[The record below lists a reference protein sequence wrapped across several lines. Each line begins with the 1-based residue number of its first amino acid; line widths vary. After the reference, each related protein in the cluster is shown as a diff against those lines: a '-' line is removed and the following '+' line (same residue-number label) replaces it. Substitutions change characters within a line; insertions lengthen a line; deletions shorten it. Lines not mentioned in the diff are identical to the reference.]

1 MADNDSCVRAVCRL
15 DVTLG
20 CWVLS
25 PSHSLLF
32 TATWETGGEDFA
44 SSSSPCPAVTVYG
57 SGVLR
62 CACEGEGMGGEA
74 K

>member
-1 MADNDSCVRAVCRL
+1 MGG
-15 DVTLG
+15 LG
-20 CWVLS
+20 S
-25 PSHSLLF
+25 SLREIIF
-32 TATWETGGEDFA
+32 WKGKFPDRRQSAC
-44 SSSSPCPAVTVYG
+44 SSPCPAVTVYG